1 MNIFEYVKG
10 IKKRFTKV
18 DIGATIDTVNAELV
32 NITIPLLADKAAWL
46 VKDDSQ
52 VTSNFYQRDRE
63 SIMTDFSK
71 SGYLRKS
78 NPFDMILKSLR
89 NTVEILAFLKAYF
102 DKSAGEELSSASV
115 TVTESNAL
123 QLIDLAAFVSTYTR
137 SWLDV
142 ILSAETNHRNNVN
155 GELNITQAMFVYL
168 GDNRANFG
176 AAISILAT
184 PVEKIEAMFKAI
196 PEIVIAEVNPKA
208 VTGTLGQDKIDPLRL
223 NLIQSKWDPI
233 YLIGMIISDYSAA
246 RYKAAKEEAAFLELR
261 IARFKKQL
269 EQKDDPHLANIIE
282 RRQGQL
288 DAWRGKIKKMED
300 SVR

>member
-102 DKSAGEELSSASV
+102 DKSTGEELSNASV

-184 PVEKIEAMFKAI
+184 PVEKIETMFKAI

-233 YLIGMIISDYSAA
+233 YFIGMVISDYSAA

>member
-18 DIGATIDTVNAELV
+18 DIGVTIDTVNAELV

-102 DKSAGEELSSASV
+102 DKSTGEELSNASV

-184 PVEKIEAMFKAI
+184 PVEKIETMFKAI

-233 YLIGMIISDYSAA
+233 YFIGMIISDYSAA

>member
-184 PVEKIEAMFKAI
+184 PVEKIETMFKAI

-233 YLIGMIISDYSAA
+233 YFIGMIISDYSAA

>member
-184 PVEKIEAMFKAI
+184 PVEKIETMFKAI